1 MTSRN
6 FNYPIQDKSRHTAI
20 IGYVMVLLWFLLTV
34 MTTGVVRAEETLAPV
49 TLSASDILPDVEAAL
64 SARGMPADAE
74 ISLNNPEQTFVTYGA
89 VAIEH
94 VSYNN
99 LSGRFVIRLSNTQAA
114 ITGVA
119 RVSRTFPVLA
129 APLARGERI
138 TEGNIVY
145 VELKDGYA
153 GQHITNA
160 DEIIGMETRR
170 PLRAN
175 LPIRKADVTA
185 PVLIKKGA
193 LVTVAYIAEG
203 LRLSH
208 QGVALNSGGEGDFIS
223 VQNIQS
229 ERTLKG
235 IIAGTNLVR
244 IATPQTFNT
253 AAKG

>member
-1 MTSRN
+1 MTN
-6 FNYPIQDKSRHTAI
+6 QKFNHPIQEKSRHTAI
-20 IGYVMVLLWFLLTV
+20 IGYVMILLWFLLTV
-34 MTTGVVRAEETLAPV
+34 MTPRVVHAEETPAPI
-49 TLSASDILPDVEAAL
+49 TLTASDILPDIEAAL
-64 SARGMPADAE
+64 SMRGMPADAE
-74 ISLNNPEQTFVTYGA
+74 ISLSNPAQAFVTYGEA
-89 VAIEH
+89 AIEH

-99 LSGRFVIRLSNTQAA
+99 LSGRFVIRLSNTQTA

-138 TEGNIVY
+138 TESNITF

-153 GQHITNA
+153 GQHITNT
-160 DEIIGMETRR
+160 DEIIGMEARR

-175 LPIRKADVTA
+175 LPIRKADITT

-193 LVTVAYIAEG
+193 LVTVTYIAEG
-203 LRLSH
+203 LRLTH
-208 QGVALNSGGEGDFIS
+208 QGVALNAGGEGDLIS

-235 IIAGTNLVR
+235 VIAGKNLVS
-244 IATPQTFNT
+244 IATPHAFDTP
-253 AAKG
+253 AEG